1 MKKVLL
7 LVGVV
12 FGVVLAQAANCSW
25 SVTFATDDAQSWK
38 TNGAMV
44 MMFAGADMEDVKVLI
59 ATNTG
64 STLQSA
70 LKDKTLKASGAASVK
85 TFTVTSDGKGV
96 RTTLL
101 VTALP
106 SDGQAFWMIFTDKAF
121 TEETEVYWTDVMSP
135 GSMKK
140 PTEADFTNS
149 ATIAQIA
156 EDYAAAPEPGIL
168 ALLALGVAGLALRRK
183 VA

>member
-1 MKKVLL
+1 MKKVLIL
-7 LVGVV
+7 AVAV
-12 FGVVLAQAANCSW
+12 FGAVLAQAANCSW

-44 MMFAGADMEDVKVLI
+44 MMFAGADMADVKELI

-70 LKDKTLKASGAASVK
+70 LKDKTLKASGSASVK
-85 TFTVTSDGKGV
+85 TFTVTGGGTGV
-96 RTTLL
+96 RTTVLIS
-101 VTALP
+101 VLP

-121 TEETEVYWTDVMSP
+121 TEETQVYWTDVMSP
-135 GSMKK
+135 SASKK
-140 PTEADFTNS
+140 PTEADFTNT

-156 EDYAAAPEPGIL
+156 EEYTSAPEPGIL
-168 ALLALGVAGLALRRK
+168 VLLALGVAGLALRRK